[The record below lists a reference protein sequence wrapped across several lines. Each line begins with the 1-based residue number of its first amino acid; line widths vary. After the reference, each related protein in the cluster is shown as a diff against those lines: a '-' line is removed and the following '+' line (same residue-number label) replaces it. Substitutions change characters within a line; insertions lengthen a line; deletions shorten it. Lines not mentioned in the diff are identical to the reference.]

1 MNDNSDN
8 ESLADTVPMSD
19 ISSEDEIDI
28 SSGSIVNVM
37 DIEAYFVEEGA
48 PADVENEMN
57 NLELEIEY
65 VRLNL
70 IFTIILLCLIELRM
84 QNVV

>member
-28 SSGSIVNVM
+28 SSGSLVNVM

-48 PADVENEMN
+48 PADVENEN
-57 NLELEIEY
+57 DNLELEIEY

>member
-28 SSGSIVNVM
+28 SSGSLVNVM